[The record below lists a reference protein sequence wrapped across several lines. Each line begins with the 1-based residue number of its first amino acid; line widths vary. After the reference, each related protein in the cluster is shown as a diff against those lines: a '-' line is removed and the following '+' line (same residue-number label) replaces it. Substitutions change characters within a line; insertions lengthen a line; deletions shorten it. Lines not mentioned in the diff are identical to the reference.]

1 MLSDRIAQLHKADSY
16 VGEPHRFRVVSA
28 GVVQVTGRHHVHTV
42 RRNGRGWECTCE
54 YFQATRHSC
63 AHSMALERVL
73 LLDPGSL
80 SGATQSAGSRLVRDQ
95 EV

>member
-1 MLSDRIAQLHKADSY
+1 MLSDRIAQLHKADIY
-16 VGEPHRFRVVSA
+16 AGETHRFTVISA
-28 GVVQVTGRHHVHTV
+28 DVVQVTGRHHVHIV
-42 RRNGRGWECTCE
+42 RRNGRGWECSCE

-73 LLDPGSL
+73 LLDPESL
-80 SGATQSAGSRLVRDQ
+80 SGTEEPVGSRLVRDQ